1 MQVLSLLDGSGLLL
15 RVPKFSKYLHGVA
28 SLYPNQIEA
37 IPYWF
42 LPADK
47 EGYVMTPAS
56 WEEMADPKDPY
67 LKVILPQ
74 FCSVSTANLLGAHS
88 GNYACTAHHH
98 LCAEFSLHPANGLPS
113 TMPYTAT
120 YMLSLW
126 MCCNWARR

>member
-1 MQVLSLLDGSGLLL
+1 MSGLLL

-28 SLYPNQIEA
+28 SLYPNRIEA

-67 LKVILPQ
+67 LKVH
-74 FCSVSTANLLGAHS
+74 FHAHNPCADF
-88 GNYACTAHHH
+88 GHDACVPCVA
-98 LCAEFSLHPANGLPS
+98 
-113 TMPYTAT
+113 
-120 YMLSLW
+120 
-126 MCCNWARR
+126 